1 MDRQVMLRLEA
12 VGCEAEALFNGV
24 PLGRVGAAADA
35 DAATAQTLLTLPVNE
50 FTLMGSNELELV
62 VYPGAAGATAPP
74 EPRLADGRCGASL
87 QLLLPR
93 MAGVAHP
100 ASARSLAQIDW
111 ALVADEVFEAPLRLR
126 KSVELPIA
134 FPRWR
139 WLDAPVVADA
149 AALKHDIARFL
160 LEIAVGLVKGN
171 PEPLIQASRLRLEEL
186 ALAYE
191 RPLADDVSRLRS
203 QIQAWHAAQPLKP
216 ALPAAGKLLL
226 RPVAG
231 GRLLECLATDGAP
244 LLRSAVAGGAEVAW
258 PMRLAVVEGRF
269 YVLR

>member
-12 VGCEAEALFNGV
+12 VGCQAEALFNGV
-24 PLGRVGAAADA
+24 PLGRVGASTEA
-35 DAATAQTLLTLPVNE
+35 DAATAQTVLTLPVNE
-50 FTLMGSNELELV
+50 FTLMGSNELELRV
-62 VYPGAAGATAPP
+62 FPGAPGAAAPP
-74 EPRLADGRCGASL
+74 EPRLSDGRSGASL

-100 ASARSLAQIDW
+100 ANARSLAQIDW
-111 ALVADEVFEAPLRLR
+111 ALVADEVYEAPLSLR

-139 WLDAPVVADA
+139 WLDAPIVADS
-149 AALKHDIARFL
+149 AALKNDIARFL
-160 LEIAVGLVKGN
+160 LEIAVGLIKGN

-191 RPLADDVSRLRS
+191 RPLADDVARLRS
-203 QIQAWHAAQPLKP
+203 QVQVWHAAQPLKP
-216 ALPAAGKLLL
+216 MLPAPGNLLL

-231 GRLLECLATDGAP
+231 GRLLECLAPDGLP
-244 LLRSAVAGGAEVAW
+244 MLRSPLAGGGQVAW

>member
-12 VGCEAEALFNGV
+12 VGCLAEALFNGV
-24 PLGRVGAAADA
+24 PLGRVGVSAGA
-35 DAATAQTLLTLPVNE
+35 DAASAQTVLTLPVNE
-50 FTLMGSNELELV
+50 FTLMGSNELELLV
-62 VYPGAAGATAPP
+62 FPGAPGVLAPP
-74 EPRLADGRCGASL
+74 EPRLADGRTGASL

-111 ALVADEVFEAPLRLR
+111 APPADEVYAAPLSLR

-139 WLDAPVVADA
+139 WLDAPIVADS
-149 AALKHDIARFL
+149 AALKNDIARFL
-160 LEIAVGLVKGN
+160 LEIAVGLIKGN

-191 RPLADDVSRLRS
+191 RPLADDVARLRS
-203 QIQAWHAAQPLKP
+203 QVQAWHAALPLKP
-216 ALPAAGKLLL
+216 TLPAPGKLLL

-231 GRLLECLATDGAP
+231 GRLLECLSPDGAP
-244 LLRSAVAGGAEVAW
+244 LLQSPLAGGGQVAW